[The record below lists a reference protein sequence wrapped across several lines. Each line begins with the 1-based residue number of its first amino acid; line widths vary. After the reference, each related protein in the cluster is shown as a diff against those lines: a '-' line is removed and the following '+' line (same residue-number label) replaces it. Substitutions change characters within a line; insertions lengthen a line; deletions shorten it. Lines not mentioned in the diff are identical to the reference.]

1 MFEDFLNDYLIKINE
16 QDREAILN
24 YAGLGFRK
32 VNSILRGVWDY
43 DKNGRLTDEIR
54 NEAIE
59 LASRLRDSLLKVPP
73 LAFNMTTYR
82 GVGIS
87 TFYKSGIT
95 SLKELK
101 YLEGN
106 YFYEDGFTS
115 TSMLRETSF
124 FAKQPE
130 WGSNC
135 NIEIT
140 YLIPQDSEDGLCIHS
155 ADLNYAV
162 NQNEFLINSSTLF
175 RVLGVQIDE
184 NSNKAYIKMML
195 IPQKL
200 WNPLDYE
207 MERQNLQ
214 K

>member
-1 MFEDFLNDYLIKINE
+1 MLTEEVRKEANE
-16 QDREAILN
+16 TASLLRVAILKVSP
-24 YAGLGFRK
+24 LG
-32 VNSILRGVWDY
+32 
-43 DKNGRLTDEIR
+43 
-54 NEAIE
+54 
-59 LASRLRDSLLKVPP
+59 
-73 LAFNMTTYR
+73 FNMTTYR

-106 YFYEDGFTS
+106 YFYEEWFTS

-155 ADLNYAV
+155 SELNYAI
-162 NQNEFLINSSTLF
+162 NQNEFLINSSSLF
-175 RVLGVQIDE
+175 KVLKVQTDE
-184 NSNKAYIKMML
+184 NNTARIKMML

-200 WNPLDYE
+200 WNSLDYE
-207 MERQNLQ
+207 MERQNLG